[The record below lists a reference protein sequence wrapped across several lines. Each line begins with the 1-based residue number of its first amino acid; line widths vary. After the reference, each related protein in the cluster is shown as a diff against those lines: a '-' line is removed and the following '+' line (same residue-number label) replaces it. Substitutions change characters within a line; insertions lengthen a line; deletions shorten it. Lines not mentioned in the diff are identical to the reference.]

1 MRISLNSMKM
11 PVSGFMCMA
20 FGTIASVFA
29 GSPDIH
35 AEQSMGLPDTVLAAL
50 VAGIV
55 SVVIGVLTF
64 YATTRGFENQRKMQ
78 ERSQEHALSL
88 KLMDLRLAAY
98 PEAFEIT
105 DELNGDILFA
115 TDLTQRQLES
125 VLGKLVTWNKKKAG
139 FILSTESIGA
149 WYRIR
154 SSLRL
159 KPGRD
164 GLYSEDTRRKIWE
177 AKNKFRSVLREDL
190 ALLYVDEVLPSPNS
204 DTG

>member
-1 MRISLNSMKM
+1 MRVSLNSMKM
-11 PVSGFMCMA
+11 PASAFICTA

-35 AEQSMGLPDTVLAAL
+35 AEQSMGLPATVIAAL

-88 KLMDLRLAAY
+88 KLMDLRLTAY
-98 PEAFEIT
+98 PEAFEIS
-105 DELNGDILFA
+105 DELSGDILFA
-115 TDLTQRQLES
+115 PDLTQRQLDS
-125 VLGKLVTWNKKKAG
+125 VLDKLATWNKKRAG
-139 FILSTESIGA
+139 FILSTESIRA
-149 WYRIR
+149 WYGIR
-154 SSLRL
+154 STLKL
-159 KPGRD
+159 KPGTD

-177 AKNKFRSVLREDL
+177 AKNKFRGVLRDDL
-190 ALLYVDEVLPSPNS
+190 ALLYLDEDLPSPDSN
-204 DTG
+204 